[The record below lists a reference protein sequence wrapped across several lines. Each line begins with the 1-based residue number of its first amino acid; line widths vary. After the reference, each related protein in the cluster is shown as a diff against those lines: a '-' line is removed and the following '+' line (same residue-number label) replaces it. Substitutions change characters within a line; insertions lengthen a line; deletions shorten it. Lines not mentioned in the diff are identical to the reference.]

1 MAKHYDTA
9 YKEVFSYPEFV
20 QQLIEGFIPSEIA
33 NIMDFSTLTI
43 HSGNYITPL
52 FEEKLEDV
60 VWSVD
65 ISWDG
70 AKQPV
75 YLYILLE
82 FQSQPD
88 PTMPIRLMHYVACF
102 YDHLLKNKKTTLK
115 KGLPPIL
122 PIVLYNGS
130 KRWSAKHDISEL
142 IFPEPPDFLK
152 AYQPHLRYYLVD
164 EGSYTNEELGLKP
177 TPLSGIF
184 GVENAGHS
192 MEALQQA
199 VDKITAIIQ
208 ASPHKE
214 RIDRVVTRWIKRHL
228 SYLGAEIKL
237 NRLNSLVED
246 KDMLAENLENLVKKE
261 RNTARMEGHME
272 GRTEARCEVARNLI
286 KLTEMDDAM
295 IAKIAGLPVKVVT
308 ELRSTSKH

>member
-33 NIMDFSTLTI
+33 DIMDFSTLTI

-52 FEEKLEDV
+52 FEEKLEYV
-60 VWSVD
+60 VWS
-65 ISWDG
+65 
-70 AKQPV
+70 
-75 YLYILLE
+75 
-82 FQSQPD
+82 
-88 PTMPIRLMHYVACF
+88 
-102 YDHLLKNKKTTLK
+102 
-115 KGLPPIL
+115 
-122 PIVLYNGS
+122 
-130 KRWSAKHDISEL
+130 
-142 IFPEPPDFLK
+142 
-152 AYQPHLRYYLVD
+152 
-164 EGSYTNEELGLKP
+164 
-177 TPLSGIF
+177 
-184 GVENAGHS
+184 
-192 MEALQQA
+192 

-237 NRLNSLVED
+237 DRLNSLVED

-261 RNTARMEGHME
+261 RNSARMEGRLEGHME
-272 GRTEARCEVARNLI
+272 GRTEGRTEARREVARNLI
-286 KLTEMDDAM
+286 KLTEMEDAM